1 MIECILNLKNKSNLE
16 AILKKIRNC
25 EIKNINNII
34 SELYK
39 RLVIPLYLPALMLT
53 VLLLIIHSKEKVN
66 YSNLRIFVF
75 LIGFFTIIFSES
87 TLKFVNSSYSNINF
101 YFLNTHNFFFNLVH
115 VLNIKIKKNNEN
127 LYKIFSKYF
136 F

>member
-1 MIECILNLKNKSNLE
+1 MHLNLKNKTNLE
-16 AILKKIRNC
+16 AILKKVRNC

-87 TLKFVNSSYSNINF
+87 TLKFVNSSYSNIIF
-101 YFLNTHNFFFNLVH
+101 TFLIPIIFSLI
-115 VLNIKIKKNNEN
+115 LYIYLILKLKKN
-127 LYKIFSKYF
+127 I
-136 F
+136 